1 MAKVRITQVKS
12 TIKRPQRQKLTIKA
26 LKLGK
31 INKSVDVALTPQIQG
46 MIQRVSHL
54 ITTEIV

>member
-1 MAKVRITQVKS
+1 MSRIKITQLKS
-12 TIKRPQRQKLTIKA
+12 TIKRPKSQKLTIQA

-31 INKSVDVALTPQIQG
+31 INRTVELELTPQIQG
-46 MIQRVSHL
+46 MVRKVNHL